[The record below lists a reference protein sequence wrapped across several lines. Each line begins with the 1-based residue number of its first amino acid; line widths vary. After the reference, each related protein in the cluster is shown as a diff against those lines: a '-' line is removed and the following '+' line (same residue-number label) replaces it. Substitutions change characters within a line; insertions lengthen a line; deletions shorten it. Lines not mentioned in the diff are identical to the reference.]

1 MAKKT
6 GKNNTKPR
14 PLPAQREGINKRQL
28 FEKAGQ
34 EIGLTLS
41 RHKENGVNG
50 STWYFYDSKART
62 TVAIK
67 VTADGSLKG
76 PHDPRLKN
84 LYEAVHN
91 RLNPL
96 QHTPK

>member
-6 GKNNTKPR
+6 GKNNTKPL

-41 RHKENGVNG
+41 RHK
-50 STWYFYDSKART
+50 
-62 TVAIK
+62 
-67 VTADGSLKG
+67 
-76 PHDPRLKN
+76 
-84 LYEAVHN
+84 
-91 RLNPL
+91 
-96 QHTPK
+96 